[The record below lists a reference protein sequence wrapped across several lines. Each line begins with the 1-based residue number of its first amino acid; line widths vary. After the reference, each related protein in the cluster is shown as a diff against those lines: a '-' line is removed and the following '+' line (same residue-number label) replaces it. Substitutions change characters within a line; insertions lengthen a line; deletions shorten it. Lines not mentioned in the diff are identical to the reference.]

1 MVDAGEKNFGV
12 CELNFDVNRW
22 WSRLVIALVIIRV
35 IMVGLLLGDV
45 PKLDYHVGWAFYH
58 GGDIYPYFIA
68 AQRALGGEFTYVPMS
83 GAWVLW
89 LALAIR
95 LTNANVYEEA
105 LAFLTPFHSFVL
117 GSLSVWVMAQLTW
130 RLTASRWQS
139 LIATVAWTFSPYLM
153 WWAFGFFPQA
163 VSLRNVFV
171 SRQFWA
177 NGLTDGQAIFFALL
191 GGCLLV
197 CAYPLTSAQGSRQH
211 LWILAGV
218 SLGLAAAIRI
228 HSLAMIAP
236 MVFALMLMRQ
246 WRAMAWLALGGV
258 VGFSPQLIYSALFG
272 RVLDI
277 PYIRNWLRPEEN
289 GLRFEWNN
297 TPFSP
302 RFLLENFLTIT
313 RGNWALMLI
322 AVLGCAILAYAFW
335 QMWVRRG
342 KVEALTA
349 FVAPAASFGVHVST
363 YLFFDDPIRFTM
375 PALSLGVPAL
385 VWTFFQA
392 GLLFRNF
399 WVKGSRV

>member
-1 MVDAGEKNFGV
+1 
-12 CELNFDVNRW
+12 
-22 WSRLVIALVIIRV
+22 
-35 IMVGLLLGDV
+35 
-45 PKLDYHVGWAFYH
+45 
-58 GGDIYPYFIA
+58 
-68 AQRALGGEFTYVPMS
+68 
-83 GAWVLW
+83 
-89 LALAIR
+89 
-95 LTNANVYEEA
+95 
-105 LAFLTPFHSFVL
+105 
-117 GSLSVWVMAQLTW
+117 
-130 RLTASRWQS
+130 

-177 NGLTDGQAIFFALL
+177 NGLTDGPAIFFALL
-191 GGCLLV
+191 GAYFLV
-197 CAYPLTSAQGSRQH
+197 RACQSEETRFIKENGFLKW

-218 SLGLAAAIRI
+218 SLGLATAIRI

-236 MVFALMLMRQ
+236 MVFALMLVRQ

-258 VGFSPQLIYSALFG
+258 IGFSPQLIYSALFG

-313 RGNWALMLI
+313 RGNWLLMLI
-322 AVLGCAILAYAFW
+322 AVLGCAMLIYAFW
-335 QMWVRRG
+335 RMWVQRG
-342 KVEALTA
+342 KAEALTA
-349 FVAPAASFGVHVST
+349 FLAPAASFGVHVST

-385 VWTFFQA
+385 VWTLFVSLNFAFQKIA
-392 GLLFRNF
+392 GPTR
-399 WVKGSRV
+399 S

>member
-1 MVDAGEKNFGV
+1 LK
-12 CELNFDVNRW
+12 FDLDRW
-22 WSRLVIALVIIRV
+22 WSRLVITLVIIRV

-58 GGDIYPYFIA
+58 GGDIYPYFLA
-68 AQRALGGEFTYVPMS
+68 AQRVLAGEFAYVPMS

-89 LALAIR
+89 IALAIR

-139 LIATVAWTFSPYLM
+139 LIATVAWTFSTYLM

-177 NGLTDGQAIFFALL
+177 NGLTDGPAIFFALL
-191 GGCLLV
+191 GAYFLV
-197 CAYPLTSAQGSRQH
+197 RACQSEETRFIKENGFLKW

-218 SLGLAAAIRI
+218 SLGLATAIRI

-258 VGFSPQLIYSALFG
+258 VGFSPQLIYSAFFG
-272 RVLDI
+272 SILDI
-277 PYIRNWLRPEEN
+277 PYIRNWLRPGEN
-289 GLRFEWNN
+289 GLQFEWNN

-313 RGNWALMLI
+313 RGNWLLMLI
-322 AVLGCAILAYAFW
+322 AVLGCAMLIYAFW
-335 QMWVRRG
+335 RMWVQRG
-342 KVEALTA
+342 KAEALTA
-349 FVAPAASFGVHVST
+349 FLAPAASFGVHVST

-385 VWTFFQA
+385 VWTLFVSLNFAFQKIA
-392 GLLFRNF
+392 RPTR
-399 WVKGSRV
+399 S